1 MKIEMGK
8 KYTSNGE
15 PIRILCTDRNLK
27 DYPVIGLGDDGF
39 VMYFTENGS
48 YTYGEEYDLIEV
60 WEPQEGEWCWFWDHK
75 NPSTITVSSFV
86 RVTEYGKFKSNTGN
100 VWNYCAKF
108 IGELPEHL
116 KVVK

>member
-60 WEPQEGEWCWFWDHK
+60 WEPQEGEWCWFWD
-75 NPSTITVSSFV
+75 NNS
-86 RVTEYGKFKSNTGN
+86 EYVAHLSKYSDIKGKFFNSYDGCAWDN
-100 VWNYCAKF
+100 CAKF
-108 IGELPEHL
+108 MGELPEHL
-116 KVVK
+116 KGKK